1 VSAIAIGMASVSL
14 VLLMAATVVLWQEV
28 APAAERVAPASVDSQ
43 GKATP
48 AEGTQPGRVLA
59 ADQVV
64 DPELPDRL
72 ELCGREIPLDD
83 PEVRDDL
90 RYELTLTLGRPLMPA
105 LWMSRAPSYL
115 PAIEER
121 LREKGLPDDLKYVAI
136 VESDLRPWVE
146 SPAGALGLWQFM
158 RSTAHEYGLR
168 VDRYIDQRLD
178 ADRSTEAALE
188 YLADLE
194 EQFGDWFLALAAYN
208 AGHNRVEKTLA
219 ADSSR
224 NYFEIYLPR
233 ETRRYVLRL
242 AAAKLVLTRPDHY
255 GVLSLPHEYVKPSRI
270 IEVTVTQKRVPLR
283 DIAAANDLGYG
294 ILRRMN
300 PQLVSEW
307 LPGGRHRLRVPDR
320 E

>member
-1 VSAIAIGMASVSL
+1 MN
-14 VLLMAATVVLWQEV
+14 
-28 APAAERVAPASVDSQ
+28 
-43 GKATP
+43 
-48 AEGTQPGRVLA
+48 
-59 ADQVV
+59 
-64 DPELPDRL
+64 PELPERL
-72 ELCGREIPLDD
+72 EFCGREIPLDD

-105 LWMSRAPSYL
+105 LWMSRAPGYL

-121 LREKGLPDDLKYVAI
+121 LRDENLPDDLKYVAI
-136 VESDLRPWVE
+136 IESDLRTWVE

-158 RSTAHEYGLR
+158 RATAREYGLR
-168 VDRYIDQRLD
+168 VDRYVDERLD
-178 ADRSTEAALE
+178 AEGSTEAALK

-194 EQFGDWFLALAAYN
+194 QQFGDWFLALAAYN
-208 AGHNRVEKTLA
+208 AGHNRVEKTLE

-224 NYFEIYLPR
+224 DYFEIYLPR

-255 GVLSLPHEYVKPSRI
+255 GVLTLPEEYVKPSRV
-270 IEVTVTQKRVPLR
+270 IEVSVTQKRVPLR
-283 DIAAANDLGYG
+283 DIAEANGLGYG

-307 LPGGRHRLRVPDR
+307 LPRGKHRLRVPH
-320 E
+320 EE